1 MYWPVATPRIY
12 ATSSQA
18 SSRPKV
24 VLSHDGAEQTN
35 NGDNASLL
43 SQDSAISKPTED
55 SSSEATP
62 ALLTPTTP
70 GLFSPRTPGI
80 NAVDHEFP
88 LHGSAYSSQEN
99 LERPTLP
106 SGEPIISLKVS
117 RNGHMFAT
125 VTASSMTVWQTKVRY
140 LRSSASL
147 CLVL

>member
-24 VLSHDGAEQTN
+24 VLSHDGTDSAN
-35 NGDNASLL
+35 AAAGDNASLL
-43 SQDSAISKPTED
+43 SQDSALFKPAED

-80 NAVDHEFP
+80 NAVDHDIP
-88 LHGSAYSSQEN
+88 LHASAQSSQEN

-125 VTASSMTVWQTKVRY
+125 VTASSMTVWQTKVRW
-140 LRSSASL
+140 L
-147 CLVL
+147 